1 MKRLIFYFLL
11 FLTVSVIGC
20 ATQRKAEKF
29 YDKHPEKLAEKCA
42 TEFPV
47 IPTVDSSAYLKSK
60 ATVDSL
66 VKAFDTTSQKYANE
80 VRSLL
85 DELEK
90 MRQVPEQDWYVFS
103 QKLSE
108 YATLLEKRVDTLE
121 RQNKKL
127 KSAVND
133 VKPVKETKPDLAKE
147 AVLGSQIAKLNEANR
162 KLVESNADLS
172 QKLVRISDERDTFKH
187 ERNKWRLR
195 FFLLLFGVTILYG
208 FKVKTTKK
216 LW

>member
-47 IPTVDSSAYLKSK
+47 KDSIIKG
-60 ATVDSL
+60 DSVIL
-66 VKAFDTTSQKYANE
+66 FDTLWET
-80 VRSLL
+80 
-85 DELEK
+85 
-90 MRQVPEQDWYVFS
+90 F
-103 QKLSE
+103 
-108 YATLLEKRVDTLE
+108 TDTLISE
-121 RQNKKL
+121 PQ
-127 KSAVND
+127 VII
-133 VKPVKETKPDLAKE
+133 ETKLVPKTVTKWVTIRDTIIRENTARV

-162 KLVESNADLS
+162 NLVELNADLS

-187 ERNKWRLR
+187 ERNKWKLR
-195 FFLLLFGVTILYG
+195 FFLLLFGVGLAYAA
-208 FKVKTTKK
+208 KVKMTKK